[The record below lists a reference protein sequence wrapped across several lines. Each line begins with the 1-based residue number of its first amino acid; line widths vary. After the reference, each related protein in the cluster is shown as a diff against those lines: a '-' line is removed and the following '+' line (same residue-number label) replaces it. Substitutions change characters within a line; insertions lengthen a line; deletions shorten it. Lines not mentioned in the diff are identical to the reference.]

1 MSHTLIQS
9 NGGALSTRGS
19 LRRAGQA
26 LQRAVVQVGSHVWLG
41 LLLLV
46 LWEVVARIWSTPFVP
61 PVSEIFANL
70 RDTWFTGGA
79 STLFLSETV
88 WEQLVASAGR
98 FAEGW
103 AISIVLGVSLGM
115 LLGMNRTAYALMAPI
130 VRFGIA
136 IPATALLPVAIMLF
150 GIGNGMNIT
159 IVVLG
164 TFWTILVNTMDSAR
178 SIDEGYLRSA
188 KSLRMKRRSYFTRI
202 ILPAASPGILA
213 GLRVSLGIALI
224 LVVVS
229 EMFAASEGIGA
240 YVVLSSNQFRFLD
253 TWSGVVMIAFIGV
266 VSNALFSLLEARLLR
281 WVPTAREGSAL

>member
-1 MSHTLIQS
+1 MSQTLIRS
-9 NGGALSTRGS
+9 DRGVLPTGGS
-19 LRRAGQA
+19 LRRSGQA
-26 LQRAVVQVGSHVWLG
+26 ARSAAIEVGSHLWLG
-41 LLLLV
+41 VALLV
-46 LWEVVARIWSTPFVP
+46 LWEIVARLWATPFVP
-61 PVSEIFANL
+61 PISQILAHL
-70 RDTWFTGGA
+70 RDNWFTGGVG
-79 STLFLSETV
+79 TLFLDDVVREH
-88 WEQLVASAGR
+88 LVASVGR

-103 AISIVLGVSLGM
+103 AISILLGVSLGM

-188 KSLRMKRRSYFTRI
+188 KSLRMKRSSYFRRI
-202 ILPAASPGILA
+202 VLPAASPGILA

-253 TWSGVVMIAFIGV
+253 TWSGVVMIACFGIV
-266 VSNALFSLLEARLLR
+266 ANLLFSLLEARLLR
-281 WVPTAREGSAL
+281 WVPTAREGTAL

>member
-1 MSHTLIQS
+1 MTHTMIQS
-9 NGGALSTRGS
+9 NGGIFSTRWS
-19 LRRAGQA
+19 ARRAGQA
-26 LQRAVVQVGSHVWLG
+26 LVRAVVRGGSHVWLG

-46 LWEVVARIWSTPFVP
+46 LWEIVARIWSTPFVP
-61 PVSEIFANL
+61 PISQILANL
-70 RDTWFTGGA
+70 RDTWFTGGF
-79 STLFLSETV
+79 SSLFLADTV
-88 WEQLVASAGR
+88 WEQMVASAGR
-98 FAEGW
+98 FVEGW
-103 AISIVLGVSLGM
+103 AISILLGVSLGM

-150 GIGNGMNIT
+150 GIGDGMNIM

-202 ILPAASPGILA
+202 VLPAASPGILA

-229 EMFAASEGIGA
+229 EMFAAAEGIGA
-240 YVVLSSNQFRFLD
+240 YVVQSSNQFRFLD

-266 VSNALFSLLEARLLR
+266 ISNVLFSLLEARLLR
-281 WVPTAREGSAL
+281 WVPTSREGSAL